1 MSASHTM
8 DNHQMNHTFFS
19 ETVRTMYNLFGYEA
33 LMKEVLY
40 IHHLHQAHH
49 PAPASAPILSPTPAP
64 IPSPVPVS
72 SPHSPPTLV
81 HCKRPAIQTSQ
92 GQSAAIMVNKVME
105 VKEDDGAEVAEEKNA
120 QPIIR
125 AKYSRSKKPEE
136 DRCQHLTNKGTR
148 CTLVRYGTSIFC
160 SRHTRVTKIQEEV
173 DEKKEEESEEDSTPS
188 FDSE

>member
-1 MSASHTM
+1 
-8 DNHQMNHTFFS
+8 MNRSFFS
-19 ETVRTMYNLFGYEA
+19 ETINTMYNLFGYEA

-49 PAPASAPILSPTPAP
+49 PAPAPVPILSPTPAP

-81 HCKRPAIQTSQ
+81 HCKRPDIQTSQ
-92 GQSAAIMVNKVME
+92 GQSAAIMVNNVME

-125 AKYSRSKKPEE
+125 AKYSRSKKPDE

-173 DEKKEEESEEDSTPS
+173 EEKKEEEEEEDSTPS
-188 FDSE
+188 SDSG